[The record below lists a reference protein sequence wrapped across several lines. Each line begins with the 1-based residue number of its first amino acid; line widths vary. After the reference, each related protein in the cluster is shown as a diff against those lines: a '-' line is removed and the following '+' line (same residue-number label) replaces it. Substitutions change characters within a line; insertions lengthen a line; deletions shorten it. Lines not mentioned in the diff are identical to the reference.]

1 MAKFFGT
8 FPITANVRTIVNSVG
23 PSGLSGVLLGNES
36 PYHVIVTL
44 DGTGLSRTLYPGTV
58 DFFEITKGFN
68 GNIFL
73 DPSALLNN
81 TASWPSEFVQVD
93 TLGSNERPTG
103 VYPYTLVRTTNQG
116 SNVAATA
123 IDNEGN
129 PPLTQII
136 TAIVAGDSPNKAVS
150 MTNDGIFSVGTAAH
164 PGLISFD
171 NGLILSNGAGRWT
184 VVLLNTNTI
193 DSPADGGNSV
203 LSVTAGITRLQSTG
217 VIRIQ
222 VPGGQTNWEFDN
234 AGNFN
239 NIHGGRINFKTGHI
253 QEINNGAVTTSGTV
267 LVPHGLSTTPEAVL
281 VSPESP
287 GASTTFS
294 ANTYTATNF
303 TLFNASGVSQS
314 FRWVAYR

>member
-8 FPITANVRTIVNSVG
+8 FPITANVRTTVQQVG

-36 PYHVIVTL
+36 PYHTIVTL

-58 DFFEITKGFN
+58 DFFEITHGFN

-129 PPLTQII
+129 PAGTQII
-136 TAIVAGDSPNKAVS
+136 TAIVAGDAPNKAVS
-150 MTNDGIFSVGTAAH
+150 MTNDGKFSVGTALH

-171 NGLILSNGAGRWT
+171 NALILSDGAGSWT
-184 VVLLNTNTI
+184 VVILHTNTI
-193 DSPADGGNSV
+193 EAPADGGASV
-203 LSVTAGITRLQSTG
+203 LGVTAGNTRLQSSGALTFQIPAG
-217 VIRIQ
+217 
-222 VPGGQTNWEFDN
+222 TTLWNMDS

-253 QEINNGAVTTSGTV
+253 QEINNGAVTTAGTV
-267 LVPHGLSTTPEAVL
+267 LVNHGLSTTPEAVL
-281 VSPESP
+281 VCPETP
-287 GASTTFS
+287 AASTTFS

>member
-8 FPITANVRTIVNSVG
+8 FPITANVRTVVNSVG

-36 PYHVIVTL
+36 PYHTIVTL

-81 TASWPSEFVQVD
+81 TASWPSEFIQVD

-129 PPLTQII
+129 PAGTQII

-150 MTNDGIFSVGTAAH
+150 MTNDGIFSIGTAAH
-164 PGLISFD
+164 PGLTSFD
-171 NGLILSNGAGRWT
+171 NALILSDGAGGWT
-184 VVLLNTNTI
+184 VVLLRTNTI
-193 DSPADGGNSV
+193 DAPADGGNSV

-222 VPGGQTNWEFDN
+222 VPGGQTNWEFDS

-239 NIHGGRINFKTGHI
+239 NIHGGRINFLTGHI
-253 QEINNGAVTTSGTV
+253 REINNGAVSTAGTV
-267 LVPHGLSTTPEAVL
+267 LVPHGLTTTPEAVL

-294 ANTYTATNF
+294 ANTYTAANF
-303 TLFNASGVSQS
+303 TLFNASGVNQS